1 MSWLRI
7 PWTEAGQILARCSD
21 DGEPGDASGA
31 EPEAYFRELAVG
43 GELDAAVVYL
53 GAALPRQEA
62 VEWALHVLDRSGRCG
77 QTAYR
82 EQLLRAVRGWL
93 AAPGDDRRR
102 AAFALAQQSAEGSP
116 ERLLACAVYFS
127 GGSIAPE
134 DCEPVPPE
142 SHLCGRLAAT
152 AILACA
158 YGGDDTDRI
167 LQLATAEGDRIA
179 SS

>member
-1 MSWLRI
+1 MSWLRV
-7 PWTEAGQILARCSD
+7 PWTEAGQILARCAD
-21 DGEPGDASGA
+21 DVAPGEADGT
-31 EPEAYFRELAVG
+31 EPEAYFRELVASG
-43 GELDAAVVYL
+43 KANAAVVYL
-53 GAALPRQEA
+53 GGALPRQEA
-62 VEWALHVLDRSGRCG
+62 VAWALHVLDKSNRAG

-102 AAFALAQQSAEGSP
+102 AAWALAQQSSESSA

-127 GGSIAPE
+127 GGSVAPE
-134 DCEPVPPE
+134 DCEPVQPE

-152 AILACA
+152 AILTCA
-158 YGGDDTDRI
+158 YGGEDAERI

>member
-1 MSWLRI
+1 MSWLRV
-7 PWTEAGQILARCSD
+7 PWTEAGQVLARCSD
-21 DGEPGDASGA
+21 DGEPGDTAGT
-31 EPEAYFRELAVG
+31 EPEAYFRELAAG
-43 GELDAAVVYL
+43 GELEAAVLYL
-53 GAALPRQEA
+53 GAALPRLET
-62 VEWALHVLDRSGRCG
+62 VEWALHVLAQSGRCG

-82 EQLLRAVRGWL
+82 EQLLRAVRGWI
-93 AAPGDDRRR
+93 ASPGDDRRR
-102 AAFALAQQSAEGSP
+102 AAFTLAQQSNESSP
-116 ERLLACAVYFS
+116 ERLLACAVFFS

-134 DCEPVPPE
+134 DCAPIQPE

-158 YGGDDTDRI
+158 YAGDDADRI